1 MNAAVILAMRP
12 ARALQ
17 ATDRRSLDGV
27 GFPIMP
33 GKLRARLGMTGIFH
47 AAFTGLTLAADR

>member
-12 ARALQ
+12 APAGQ
-17 ATDRRSLDGV
+17 ATDRRPLDGV

-33 GKLRARLGMTGIFH
+33 GKLMVGLGMTGVFH
-47 AAFTGLTLAADR
+47 EAFTGLTLAADK

>member
-12 ARALQ
+12 ALAGQ
-17 ATDRRSLDGV
+17 ATDRRPLDGV

-33 GKLRARLGMTGIFH
+33 GKLRARLGVTGVLH
-47 AAFTGLTLAADR
+47 ETFTGLTLAADR